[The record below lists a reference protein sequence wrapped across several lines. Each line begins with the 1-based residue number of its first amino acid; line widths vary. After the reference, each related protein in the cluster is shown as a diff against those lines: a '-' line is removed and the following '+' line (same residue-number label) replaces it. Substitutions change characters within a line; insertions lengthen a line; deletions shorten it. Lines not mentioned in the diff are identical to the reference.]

1 MSLKKIMSQRTSIT
15 DDRGLLNNFAYEPP
29 VYIDEEQ
36 RVGFT
41 EFAEKWNGRFAMI
54 GFVLL
59 LLIEFGADQGFISI
73 LRSLG

>member
-1 MSLKKIMSQRTSIT
+1 MSQRTVIT

-29 VYIDEEQ
+29 VYVDTESRI
-36 RVGFT
+36 GFT

-59 LLIEFGADQGFISI
+59 LAIEYGTGHGLIGLLQSF
-73 LRSLG
+73 

>member
-1 MSLKKIMSQRTSIT
+1 MAQRTT
-15 DDRGLLNNFAYEPP
+15 TVDDRGLMNNFAYEPP
-29 VYIDEEQ
+29 VYVDEEQ

-59 LLIEFGADQGFISI
+59 LLIEFGTDQGFINLVQSM
-73 LRSLG
+73 

>member
-1 MSLKKIMSQRTSIT
+1 MAQRTT
-15 DDRGLLNNFAYEPP
+15 VVDDRGLLNNFAYEPP
-29 VYIDEEQ
+29 VYVDEES

-59 LLIEFGADQGFISI
+59 LVIEYGADQGLIS
-73 LRSLG
+73 LVRSM

>member
-1 MSLKKIMSQRTSIT
+1 MAQRTTVI

-29 VYIDEEQ
+29 VYVDEES

-59 LLIEFGADQGFISI
+59 LVIEYGADQGLIS
-73 LRSLG
+73 LMRSL

>member
-1 MSLKKIMSQRTSIT
+1 MAQRTTIV

-29 VYIDEEQ
+29 VYVDEES

-59 LLIEFGADQGFISI
+59 LVIEYGADQGLISLI
-73 LRSLG
+73 RSL

>member
-1 MSLKKIMSQRTSIT
+1 MAQRKTIV

-29 VYIDEEQ
+29 VYVDDEQ

-59 LLIEFGADQGFISI
+59 LVIEYGADQGFVSL
-73 LRSLG
+73 LRSFS

>member
-1 MSLKKIMSQRTSIT
+1 MTQRTVIK

-29 VYIDEEQ
+29 VYIDEES
-36 RVGFT
+36 RFGFT

-59 LLIEFGADQGFISI
+59 LAIEYGTDQGFIS
-73 LRSLG
+73 LLTSAN

>member
-1 MSLKKIMSQRTSIT
+1 MTQRTTTI

-29 VYIDEEQ
+29 VYVDTES

-59 LLIEFGADQGFISI
+59 LVIEYGADQGLVSI
-73 LRSLG
+73 LRSL

>member
-1 MSLKKIMSQRTSIT
+1 MAQRTT
-15 DDRGLLNNFAYEPP
+15 VVDDRGLLNNFAYEPP
-29 VYIDEEQ
+29 VYVDEES

-59 LLIEFGADQGFISI
+59 LVIEYGADQGLVSL
-73 LRSLG
+73 LRSF

>member
-1 MSLKKIMSQRTSIT
+1 MAQRTSIV

-29 VYIDEEQ
+29 MYVDEEQ
-36 RVGFT
+36 RFGFT

-59 LLIEFGADQGFISI
+59 LAIEVIADQGFISI
-73 LRSLG
+73 LRSIS

>member
-1 MSLKKIMSQRTSIT
+1 MAQRTT
-15 DDRGLLNNFAYEPP
+15 VVDDRGLVNNFAYEPP
-29 VYIDEEQ
+29 VYVDEES

-59 LLIEFGADQGFISI
+59 LAIEFGTDQGFIS
-73 LRSLG
+73 LLQSM

>member
-1 MSLKKIMSQRTSIT
+1 MAQRKTIV

-29 VYIDEEQ
+29 VYVDEES

-41 EFAEKWNGRFAMI
+41 EFAELWNGRFAMI

-59 LLIEFGADQGFISI
+59 LIIEYGADQGLIS
-73 LRSLG
+73 LMRSI

>member
-1 MSLKKIMSQRTSIT
+1 MAQRTTVI

-29 VYIDEEQ
+29 VYVDEES

-59 LLIEFGADQGFISI
+59 LVIEYGADQGLVS
-73 LRSLG
+73 LMRSL

>member
-1 MSLKKIMSQRTSIT
+1 MAQRTT
-15 DDRGLLNNFAYEPP
+15 VVDDRGLLNNFAYEPP
-29 VYIDEEQ
+29 VYVDEET

-59 LLIEFGADQGFISI
+59 LVIEYGADQGLIS
-73 LRSLG
+73 LMRSM

>member
-1 MSLKKIMSQRTSIT
+1 MAQRKTIV

-29 VYIDEEQ
+29 VYVDEES

-41 EFAEKWNGRFAMI
+41 EFAELWNGRFAMI

-59 LLIEFGADQGFISI
+59 LVIEYGADQGLIS
-73 LRSLG
+73 LMRSI

>member
-1 MSLKKIMSQRTSIT
+1 MAQRTTVI

-29 VYIDEEQ
+29 VYVDEES

-59 LLIEFGADQGFISI
+59 LVIEYGADQGLISLI
-73 LRSLG
+73 RSL

>member
-1 MSLKKIMSQRTSIT
+1 MAQQKTIV

-59 LLIEFGADQGFISI
+59 LVIEYGADQGFVSLMRSI
-73 LRSLG
+73 G

>member
-1 MSLKKIMSQRTSIT
+1 MAQRTT
-15 DDRGLLNNFAYEPP
+15 VVDDRGLLNNFAYEPP
-29 VYIDEEQ
+29 VYVDEES

-59 LLIEFGADQGFISI
+59 LVIEYGADQGLIS
-73 LRSLG
+73 LMRSM

>member
-1 MSLKKIMSQRTSIT
+1 MAQRTTVI

-29 VYIDEEQ
+29 VYVDEES

-59 LLIEFGADQGFISI
+59 LVIEYGADQGLVSL
-73 LRSLG
+73 LRSF

>member
-1 MSLKKIMSQRTSIT
+1 MSQRTTIT
-15 DDRGLLNNFAYEPP
+15 DDRGLLNNFAHEVPI
-29 VYIDEEQ
+29 YIDDEQ

-59 LLIEFGADQGFISI
+59 LLIEYGADQGFISI
-73 LRSLG
+73 LRSIG

>member
-1 MSLKKIMSQRTSIT
+1 MAQRTTIV

-29 VYIDEEQ
+29 VYVDEES

-59 LLIEFGADQGFISI
+59 LVIEYGADQGLIS
-73 LRSLG
+73 LMRSF

>member
-1 MSLKKIMSQRTSIT
+1 MAQRTT
-15 DDRGLLNNFAYEPP
+15 VVDDRGLLNNFAYEPP
-29 VYIDEEQ
+29 VYVDQES

-59 LLIEFGADQGFISI
+59 LVIEYGADEGLIS
-73 LRSLG
+73 LMRSF

>member
-1 MSLKKIMSQRTSIT
+1 MSQRTTVI

-29 VYIDEEQ
+29 VYFDTES

-59 LLIEFGADQGFISI
+59 LVIEYGADQGLVSL
-73 LRSLG
+73 LRSL

>member
-1 MSLKKIMSQRTSIT
+1 MTQRTVVK

-29 VYIDEEQ
+29 VYVDTEA

-59 LLIEFGADQGFISI
+59 LVIEYGSDQGFISL
-73 LRSLG
+73 LRSL

>member
-1 MSLKKIMSQRTSIT
+1 MAQRTTIV

-29 VYIDEEQ
+29 VYVDEES

-59 LLIEFGADQGFISI
+59 LVIEYGADQGLIS
-73 LRSLG
+73 LMRSL